1 MRVSQQWLFKCITK
15 SGSLFFF
22 LIISSFSKINA
33 QNIHF
38 GIKAGTNISNISG
51 RSFEGGFQW
60 GFSGGAFAELKVS
73 KKWGLQS
80 ELMFNA
86 IKAQTA
92 GNFNLIY
99 LEGVPNRS
107 ISLNYLS
114 LPVLLTYKPIP
125 LLSFQ
130 AGPQFGLL
138 MNTSQ
143 NIMVNGGKTFK
154 TGDFSLIA
162 GVQLDLDKFKTGIRY
177 VYGLTN
183 INHSEDIDPWKIQ
196 GFQVYLGLRIF

>member
-15 SGSLFFF
+15 SGSLFLF
-22 LIISSFSKINA
+22 LIISFFPKVNA
-33 QNIHF
+33 QNIQV
-38 GIKAGTNISNISG
+38 GIKAGTNISNILG

-143 NIMVNGGKTFK
+143 NIMANGGKTFK
-154 TGDFSLIA
+154 TGDFSLVA

-183 INHSEDIDPWKIQ
+183 INHLGDIDPWKIQ